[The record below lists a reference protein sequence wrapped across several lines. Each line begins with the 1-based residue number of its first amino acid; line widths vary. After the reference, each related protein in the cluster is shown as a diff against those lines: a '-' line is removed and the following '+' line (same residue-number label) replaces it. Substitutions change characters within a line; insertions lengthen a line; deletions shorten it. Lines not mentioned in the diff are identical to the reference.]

1 MLLHAPRSIL
11 LSALALIAAC
21 GSDGPLGPTGG
32 QFVPGQSLAAESGR
46 EVRVVSDGTAGTYVA
61 TVVNL
66 SQDSVGKSGYSLRAS
81 GIETVDVKLFGARIP
96 SAAAEFSVASAD
108 RPPASV
114 LTRDEAFESRLR
126 DAERVE
132 LTPRFAAARRP
143 NAISVPV
150 LPTTVAVGDV
160 ITINVNASDPCSNAV
175 MHPVRVMAIG
185 AKALILNDT
194 LNPKPG
200 FSTADFQ
207 RFAARFDTLVY
218 PMDVAAFGEPTDID
232 KNGHIAIV
240 FTRAVN
246 ELTPP
251 SSLSYVG
258 GLTFSRDLFPVI
270 GTARA
275 SACATSNEG
284 EFFYLLAPDPN
295 GTINSNRRSNAFVDS
310 TSTGVIAHEL
320 VHLINASRKLYVN
333 TAAPKFEDKWLDEG
347 LAHVAE
353 ELLFYR
359 ESGLAPRSNI
369 NYQTLV
375 SSTRIRNAYL
385 NDMAGNRGRLT
396 EYLSSPSTASPYR
409 AGDSLATRGAAWSLL
424 RYLADRT
431 ASSDGD
437 IWSRLVNN
445 TAVGVANLKSVF
457 GDVAPMVRDW
467 SASNAVDDK
476 PVTSGELSQPS
487 WNWHSIFAGA
497 QSLPALYPLPL
508 LGMTPANGTY
518 TGTVVP
524 GGSAHFLFGVPANG
538 TATLSLG
545 DASGSAASNLQIVI
559 VRTK

>member
-1 MLLHAPRSIL
+1 MLPHARRSTF
-11 LSALALIAAC
+11 LSALVLVAAC

-46 EVRVVSDGTAGTYVA
+46 DVRVVSDGTAGTYVA
-61 TVVNL
+61 TVVNI
-66 SQDSVGKSGYSLRAS
+66 SGDSVGKSGYSLRAS
-81 GIETVDVKLFGARIP
+81 GIEEVNRGLFGARIP
-96 SAAAEFSVASAD
+96 SPDAD
-108 RPPASV
+108 RPVARV

-126 DAERVE
+126 DRERTE
-132 LTPRFAAARRP
+132 LTPRFAAARRA
-143 NAISVPV
+143 NALSAPA
-150 LPTTVAVGDV
+150 LPTTVSVGDV
-160 ITINVNASDPCSNAV
+160 ITINVNPSEPCANPV
-175 MHPVRVMAIG
+175 YHPARVMAIG
-185 AKALILNDT
+185 TKALILNDT

-200 FSTADFQ
+200 FSTADYQ

-218 PMDVAAFGEPTDID
+218 PMDVSAFGEPTDID

-246 ELTPP
+246 ELTPRN
-251 SSLSYVG
+251 SNSYVG

-275 SACATSNEG
+275 SACPTSNEG
-284 EFFYLLAPDPN
+284 EFFYLMAPDPN
-295 GTINSNRRSNAFVDS
+295 GTINGNRRTNAFVDS
-310 TSTGVIAHEL
+310 NSTGVIAHEL

-347 LAHVAE
+347 LAHIAE

-359 ESGLAPRSNI
+359 ESGLGPRSNI
-369 NYQTLV
+369 NYQTLT

-396 EYLSSPSTASPYR
+396 EYLSSPSTTSPYR

-431 ASSDGD
+431 SSSDGD
-437 IWSRLVNN
+437 VWARLVNN
-445 TAVGVANLKSVF
+445 TAVGLANLKSVF
-457 GDVAPMVRDW
+457 GDVAPLVRDW

-476 PVTSGELSQPS
+476 PISSGELSQPS

-497 QSLPALYPLPL
+497 ESLASLYPLPL
-508 LGMTPANGTY
+508 IGMTPATGTY

-538 TATLSLG
+538 TATFTLG
-545 DASGSAASNLQIVI
+545 DASGGAASNLQLVI

>member
-1 MLLHAPRSIL
+1 MLPHAPRSVL

-46 EVRVVSDGTAGTYVA
+46 EVRVVSDGTAGTYIA
-61 TVVNL
+61 TVVNI

-81 GIETVDVKLFGARIP
+81 GITEVNRGLFGARIP
-96 SAAAEFSVASAD
+96 SPDGD
-108 RPPASV
+108 RPVVTV
-114 LTRDEAFESRLR
+114 LSRDEAYESRLR
-126 DAERVE
+126 DRERTE

-143 NAISVPV
+143 NAITVPA
-150 LPTTVAVGDV
+150 LPTTVSVGDL
-160 ITINVNASDPCSNAV
+160 ITINVNASDPCSNPV

-185 AKALILNDT
+185 TKALILNDT

-200 FSTADFQ
+200 FATADFQ

-246 ELTPP
+246 ELT
-251 SSLSYVG
+251 SRGSLSYVG

-284 EFFYLLAPDPN
+284 EYFYLMAPDPN
-295 GTINSNRRSNAFVDS
+295 GTINGNRRTNAFVDS
-310 TSTGVIAHEL
+310 NSTGVIAHEL

-375 SSTRIRNAYL
+375 SSSRIRNAYL
-385 NDMAGNRGRLT
+385 NDMAGNRGRLA
-396 EYLSSPSTASPYR
+396 EYLSSPSTGSPYR
-409 AGDSLATRGAAWSLL
+409 AGDSLSTRGAAWSLL
-424 RYLADRT
+424 RYLADR
-431 ASSDGD
+431 ASSSDGD

-445 TAVGVANLKSVF
+445 TAVGLANLQSVF
-457 GDVAPMVRDW
+457 GDVTPLVRDW
-467 SASNAVDDK
+467 SVSNAVDDS
-476 PVTSGELSQPS
+476 PAAPAELSQKS
-487 WNWHSIFAGA
+487 WNWKSIFGGA
-497 QSLPALYPLPL
+497 DALAALYPLPL
-508 LGMTPANGTY
+508 IGMTPSTGTY

-524 GGSAHFLFGVPANG
+524 GGSAFFLFGVPENG

>member
-1 MLLHAPRSIL
+1 MLPHARRSTF
-11 LSALALIAAC
+11 LSALALVAAC

-46 EVRVVSDGTAGTYVA
+46 DVRVVSDGTAGTYVA
-61 TVVNL
+61 TVVNI
-66 SQDSVGKSGYSLRAS
+66 SQDSVGKSGYSLRAT
-81 GIETVDVKLFGARIP
+81 GIEEVNRGLFGARIP
-96 SAAAEFSVASAD
+96 SPAANRTVA
-108 RPPASV
+108 RV
-114 LTRDEAFESRLR
+114 LTPDEAFESRLR
-126 DAERVE
+126 DRERTE
-132 LTPRFAAARRP
+132 LTARFPAARRA
-143 NAISVPV
+143 NAISAPA
-150 LPTTVAVGDV
+150 LPTTVSVGDV
-160 ITINVNASDPCSNAV
+160 ITINVNPTEPCANPV
-175 MHPVRVMAIG
+175 YHPVRVMAIG
-185 AKALILNDT
+185 TKALILNDT

-200 FSTADFQ
+200 FSTADYQ
-207 RFAARFDTLVY
+207 RFALRFDTLVY

-246 ELTPP
+246 ELTPRN
-251 SSLSYVG
+251 SNSYVG

-275 SACATSNEG
+275 SACPTSNEG
-284 EFFYLLAPDPN
+284 EYFYLMAPDPN
-295 GTINSNRRSNAFVDS
+295 GTINGNQRLNAFVDS

-359 ESGLAPRSNI
+359 EAGLAPRSNL
-369 NYQTLV
+369 NYQQSAG
-375 SSTRIRNAYL
+375 SSTARIRNAFR
-385 NDMAGNRGRLT
+385 NDMSGNRGRLT
-396 EYLSSPSTASPYR
+396 EYLSSPSTTSPYR

-437 IWSRLVNN
+437 VWARLVNN
-445 TAVGVANLKSVF
+445 TAVGLANLKSVF
-457 GDVAPMVRDW
+457 GDVAPLVRDW
-467 SASNAVDDK
+467 SVSNAVDDS
-476 PVTSGELSQPS
+476 PAASPELSQKS

-497 QSLPALYPLPL
+497 ESLPVLYPLPL
-508 LGMTPANGTY
+508 LGMTPATGTY

-538 TATLSLG
+538 SATLTLG
-545 DASGSAASNLQIVI
+545 DAAGSAASNLQLVI

>member
-1 MLLHAPRSIL
+1 MLPHAPRSL
-11 LSALALIAAC
+11 FLSALALIAAC

-32 QFVPGQSLAAESGR
+32 QFVPGQSLATESGR
-46 EVRVVSDGTAGTYVA
+46 DVRVVSDGTDGTYIA
-61 TVVNL
+61 TVVNI
-66 SQDSVGKSGYSLRAS
+66 SQDSVGKFGYSLRAN
-81 GIETVDVKLFGARIP
+81 GFTEIDVELFGARIP
-96 SAAAEFSVASAD
+96 SPDGGRPAVSA
-108 RPPASV
+108 
-114 LTRDEAFESRLR
+114 LTRDVAYESGLR
-126 DAERVE
+126 DRERTE

-143 NAISVPV
+143 NAISVPA
-150 LPTTVAVGDV
+150 LPTTAAVGDLF
-160 ITINVNASDPCSNAV
+160 TINVNASDPCSNAV

-185 AKALILNDT
+185 TKAMILNDT

-246 ELTPP
+246 ELTPRNAN
-251 SSLSYVG
+251 SYVG

-270 GTARA
+270 GTTRA

-284 EFFYLLAPDPN
+284 EYFYLMAPDPA
-295 GTINSNRRSNAFVDS
+295 GTINNNKRTNAFVDS
-310 TSTGVIAHEL
+310 NSTGVIAHEL

-333 TAAPKFEDKWLDEG
+333 TAAPNFEDKWLDEG

-369 NYQTLV
+369 DYQTLV
-375 SSTRIRNAYL
+375 STTRIRNAFL

-396 EYLSSPSTASPYR
+396 EYLVTPSTASPYR

-431 ASSDGD
+431 RTSDGD
-437 IWSRLVNN
+437 VWSRLVNN

-457 GDVAPMVRDW
+457 GDVAPYVRDW
-467 SASNAVDDK
+467 SVSNAVDDR
-476 PVTSGELSQPS
+476 PISSGELSQPS
-487 WNWHSIFAGA
+487 WNWRSIYGGSE
-497 QSLPALYPLPL
+497 SLAALYPLPL
-508 LGMTPANGTY
+508 IGMTPATGTY
-518 TGTVVP
+518 TGTIVP

-538 TATLSLG
+538 TATLTLG
-545 DASGSAASNLQIVI
+545 GASGGAASNLQLVI